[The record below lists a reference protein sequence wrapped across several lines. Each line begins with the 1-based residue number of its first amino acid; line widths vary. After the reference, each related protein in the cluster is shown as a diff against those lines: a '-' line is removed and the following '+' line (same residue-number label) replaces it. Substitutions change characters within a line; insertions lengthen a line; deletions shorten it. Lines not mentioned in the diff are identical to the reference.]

1 MDLSIK
7 TGDVLILFLLK
18 MILFTIF
25 LSIHHL
31 EGIAE
36 VVFCFFKEGNA
47 KSIIYKIMND
57 FTNEHSH
64 LLFFLFFGISNCH
77 APEGKWMF
85 FFPPWH
91 PEQQIQGSY
100 VGFDWEEFRQGSWRQ
115 LCWDKVN
122 LVCKPVGKSV
132 NVHS

>member
-85 FFPPWH
+85 FSPHGTPNSKSKVPTWASTGRNSGK
-91 PEQQIQGSY
+91 E
-100 VGFDWEEFRQGSWRQ
+100 VGASCAGTR
-115 LCWDKVN
+115 
-122 LVCKPVGKSV
+122 
-132 NVHS
+132 

>member
-64 LLFFLFFGISNCH
+64 LLFFYFSGFPIATRRRVNGC
-77 APEGKWMF
+77 
-85 FFPPWH
+85 FFPPMA
-91 PEQQIQGSY
+91 PRTANPRFLRGLRLGGIQARKLAPVVLGQ
-100 VGFDWEEFRQGSWRQ
+100 GEF
-115 LCWDKVN
+115 
-122 LVCKPVGKSV
+122 SV
-132 NVHS
+132 QTGG